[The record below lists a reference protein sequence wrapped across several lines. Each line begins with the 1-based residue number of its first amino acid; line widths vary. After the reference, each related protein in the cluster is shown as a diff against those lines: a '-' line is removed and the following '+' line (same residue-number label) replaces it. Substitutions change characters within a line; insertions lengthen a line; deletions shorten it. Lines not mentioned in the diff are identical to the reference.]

1 MIRIVLDQCQ
11 DADKDDL
18 MTKFHRITNYTQEE
32 QSGIGIE
39 DEVSQEFLD
48 RIPGGLF
55 RYRAEGE
62 GLIDYVSRDVLDMM
76 GCETYAQFLEVT
88 GNTFLGMVWP
98 EDRERVS
105 QEITDQIS
113 QADTDVVDY
122 RLNRPDGRELWV
134 RDKGRCV
141 KASDGTLW
149 FYVTLIDI
157 TELMAYTRKLE
168 QANQRVELISML
180 SHDVVFDIQCQEQT
194 GEVFGDFEARFNRPP
209 RSCDFIVR
217 KRCDK
222 SCDVGLT
229 VHNLDAYQSV
239 ITEGDYIDEE
249 IAFSNADGEPV
260 WCRYQSFVLFDKDR
274 NPVRHVGRLLDTQEM
289 AMREVMLRRQA
300 ELDGLTGLF
309 NRDAAMVRIDAIL
322 CTKGDRPCTLF
333 LIDADDF
340 KQVNDNFGHP
350 TGDRVLQEIAKLLK
364 RTVRSDDIVVRLG
377 GDEFAIFA
385 EGLGAGRALD
395 NLLHLLAGEIY
406 THESRPEDLPAELQP
421 SITVGAVACTQNPVT
436 FDELYQTADEALYVA
451 KRGGKGRSALR
462 MLE

>member
-1 MIRIVLDQCQ
+1 MS
-11 DADKDDL
+11 A
-18 MTKFHRITNYTQEE
+18 FHRLADQGSDD
-32 QSGIGIE
+32 QSSCEIK

-76 GCETYAQFLEVT
+76 GCTSYAEFRKVT
-88 GNTFLGMVWP
+88 ENTFLGMVWP

-105 QEITDQIS
+105 QEIAEQIS
-113 QADTDVVDY
+113 ESDTDVVDY
-122 RLNRPDGRELWV
+122 RLNRPDGKELWV

-141 KASDGTLW
+141 KDEDGTLW
-149 FYVTLIDI
+149 FYVALTDI
-157 TELMAYTRKLE
+157 TELMNYTRKLE

-180 SHDVVFDIQCQEQT
+180 SRDVVFDIQCQEQT
-194 GEVFGDFEARFNRPP
+194 GDVFGDFEARFGRQP

-222 SCDVGLT
+222 PCDIKLT
-229 VHNLDAYQSV
+229 VHDLDDYRSV
-239 ITEGDYIDEE
+239 VNEGDFIDEE
-249 IAFSNADGEPV
+249 IAFTNGDGDPV
-260 WCRYQSFVLFDKDR
+260 WCRYQSFVLFDQDR
-274 NPVRHVGRLLDTQEM
+274 TPIRHVGRLLDTHEM

-309 NRDAAMVRIDAIL
+309 NRDAAMARIEAIL

-333 LIDADDF
+333 LIDVDDF

-350 TGDRVLQEIAKLLK
+350 IGDRVLQEIAKLLK
-364 RTVRSDDIVVRLG
+364 RTVRSDDLVIRLG

-385 EGLGAGRALD
+385 EGLGPGRALD
-395 NLLHLLAGEIY
+395 NILHMLAGDIY
-406 THESRPEDLPAELQP
+406 SHEPRPKDLPVELQP
-421 SITVGAVACTQNPVT
+421 SVTVGAVACTQNSVS

-462 MLE
+462 TLE